1 MTTGFVLQGH
11 VLIQA
16 CVTSK
21 VLTSQLYLYSTKSLD
36 NVNSDHTEIINNK
49 WSITKT

>member
-1 MTTGFVLQGH
+1 MYFCLLLQIWLVRQGH

-16 CVTSK
+16 CAPSK

-36 NVNSDHTEIINNK
+36 NVNSDHADCSNN
-49 WSITKT
+49 